1 MIRLGVTTSHN
12 LKLNKARNDFI
23 LPERQAVS
31 KYNVHM
37 DFVQIFAVL
46 LDLFAFIRFV
56 DGHVVANSGM

>member
-1 MIRLGVTTSHN
+1 

-56 DGHVVANSGM
+56 DGHIVPNSGM